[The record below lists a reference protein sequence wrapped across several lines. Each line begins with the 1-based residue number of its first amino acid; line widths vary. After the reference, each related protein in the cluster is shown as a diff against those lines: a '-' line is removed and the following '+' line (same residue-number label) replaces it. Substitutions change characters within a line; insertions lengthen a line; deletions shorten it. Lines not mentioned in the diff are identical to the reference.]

1 MADRRSYL
9 LRSVSNAARV
19 LKSFSHDSTS
29 LGVSEISERL
39 GIAKSTAHRLLAT
52 LADEGLLVREP
63 NSTKYR
69 LGLKLYELGQ
79 RAVSSLEIHDVVP
92 EVLDRLKD
100 RTGETAHVAVLDGR
114 EVVYIAR
121 RESDRSLRM
130 FQSVGHRNWAH
141 CTATGKLLLAYL
153 EPEEVRALLPKQL
166 EEMTALTITDREV
179 LIKRLG
185 PIRRRGYAE
194 NVSEVEP
201 GVASAAAPIWSHENK
216 VVAAIG
222 AAGPVSR
229 IDEHFSQELVDAVI
243 EAGREASIR
252 MGSSEELQPKSELTK
267 ASHP

>member
-1 MADRRSYL
+1 M
-9 LRSVSNAARV
+9 
-19 LKSFSHDSTS
+19 
-29 LGVSEISERL
+29 
-39 GIAKSTAHRLLAT
+39 
-52 LADEGLLVREP
+52 
-63 NSTKYR
+63 
-69 LGLKLYELGQ
+69 
-79 RAVSSLEIHDVVP
+79 VP

-222 AAGPVSR
+222 AAGWSTPSLKRAGKRRSAWDRARSCNQRVSSRRRAIHEPVKG
-229 IDEHFSQELVDAVI
+229 
-243 EAGREASIR
+243 AGRRA
-252 MGSSEELQPKSELTK
+252 L
-267 ASHP
+267 